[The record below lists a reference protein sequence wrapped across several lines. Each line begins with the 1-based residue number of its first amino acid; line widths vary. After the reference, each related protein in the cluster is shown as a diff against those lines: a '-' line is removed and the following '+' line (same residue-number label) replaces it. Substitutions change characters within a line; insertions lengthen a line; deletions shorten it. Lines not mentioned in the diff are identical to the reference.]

1 MEAPF
6 PTLERLTVADRR
18 GQQTVACDFYGS
30 LVRSR
35 SCFPYFM
42 LVAFEAGS
50 VLRAVILLLSSP
62 IAWIL
67 YYCVSEAAG
76 IKLLIFVTFAGLR
89 VESIETCAR
98 AVLPRFYAEDL
109 HGETWRV
116 FSSFGKKRFVVTGGP
131 RVIIEHFVKEYLGAD
146 SVIGT
151 ELEVTRGGRATGLVT
166 PPGVLLGAHKRNAL
180 KAACD
185 GGPAPDV
192 GIGDQEHDY
201 GFLAYCT
208 VRSFAR
214 INSLFL
220 SLSRALCI
228 DASIARI
235 ASLSALIEEFCC
247 RKVFWCH
254 ERERR
259 MGSYRSR
266 SCSMTAV
273 W

>member
-6 PTLERLTVADRR
+6 PTLEHCSLTADRR
-18 GQQTVACDFYGS
+18 GQTVACDFYGS

-67 YYCVSEAAG
+67 YYYVSEAAG
-76 IKLLIFVTFAGLR
+76 IELLIFVAFAGLR

-116 FSSFGKKRFVVTGGP
+116 FSSFEKKRYVITGGP
-131 RVIIEHFVKEYLGAD
+131 RVIIEHFAKEYLGAD

-185 GGPAPDV
+185 GGAAPDV

-201 GFLAYCT
+201 GFLTYCT
-208 VRSFAR
+208 VALHGES
-214 INSLFL
+214 L
-220 SLSRALCI
+220 SLSLSH
-228 DASIARI
+228 SI
-235 ASLSALIEEFCC
+235 SLSALIEDFCC
-247 RKVFWCH
+247 RKVIWCH

>member
-6 PTLERLTVADRR
+6 PTLESWSSTADRSR
-18 GQQTVACDFYGS
+18 SQSVACDFYGS
-30 LVRSR
+30 MVRSR

-50 VLRAVILLLSSP
+50 VLRATILLLSSP

-67 YYCVSEAAG
+67 YHGVSEAVG

-89 VESIETCAR
+89 VDSIETCAR
-98 AVLPRFYAEDL
+98 AVLPRFYAADL

-116 FSSFGKKRFVVTGGP
+116 FSSFGKKRFVITGGP
-131 RVIIEHFVKEYLGAD
+131 RVMIDHFAKEYLGAQE
-146 SVIGT
+146 VIGT
-151 ELEVTRGGRATGLVT
+151 ELEVTRGGRRATGLVS
-166 PPGVLLGAHKRNAL
+166 PPGVLLGAHKRHAL

-208 VRSFAR
+208 V
-214 INSLFL
+214 
-220 SLSRALCI
+220 
-228 DASIARI
+228 
-235 ASLSALIEEFCC
+235 
-247 RKVFWCH
+247 
-254 ERERR
+254 
-259 MGSYRSR
+259 
-266 SCSMTAV
+266 
-273 W
+273 